1 MISIVGAGA
10 WGTALAITATRAGKD
25 VVIWA
30 LESDVANSINKQ
42 RENHVYLPG
51 TKLSH
56 GIKATTNVIEIA
68 GGPVILLT
76 LPAQHMRK
84 TLEPLVSRIP
94 RDTPL
99 VICSKGIEQKSM
111 KLMSEVLAGSFPNNP
126 ILVLSG
132 PTFAAEVAAG
142 MPTAVTLAAKNIKI
156 AEQVADQLGSE
167 AFRPYTSDDVIG
179 AQIGGAI
186 KNVLAIA
193 CGIADGRELGNN
205 ARAALITRG
214 LAEIARLCVAKGGKS
229 ETLMGL
235 SGIGDLVLTCTSTKS
250 RNYSLGFALGQNR
263 LLTDIMNE
271 RNSIAEGVFTA
282 SAAAALARTLSI
294 EMPITWAI
302 DEILNGVKDVD
313 RVVSTLLSRPL
324 RAETD

>member
-1 MISIVGAGA
+1 MIAIIGAGA
-10 WGTALAITATRAGKD
+10 WGTALAITAQRAGND
-25 VVIWA
+25 VIIWA
-30 LESDVANSINKQ
+30 LEADVAKSMNRQ

-51 TKLSH
+51 PKLTR
-56 GIKATTNVIEIA
+56 GIKATTNLIEVA
-68 GGPVILLT
+68 GAPVILLA
-76 LPAQHMRK
+76 LPAQHMK
-84 TLEPLVSRIP
+84 NTLEPLVSEIP
-94 RDTPL
+94 LDTPL
-99 VICSKGIEQKSM
+99 VICSKGIEQQSM
-111 KLMSEVLAGSFPNNP
+111 GLMSEVLATCFPNNP

-132 PTFAAEVAAG
+132 PTFATEVAAG
-142 MPTAVTLAAKNIKI
+142 LPTAVTLAGDNIEI
-156 AEQVADQLGSE
+156 TEQVADQLGSD

-214 LAEIARLCVAKGGKS
+214 LAEIRRLCIAKGGKS

-235 SGIGDLVLTCTSTKS
+235 SGIGDLVLTCTSTIS

-263 LLTDIMNE
+263 LLTDIMEE
-271 RNSIAEGVFTA
+271 RKSIAEGVFTA
-282 SAAAALARTLSI
+282 SAAAALAKTLSI
-294 EMPITWAI
+294 EMPITFAVN
-302 DEILNGVKDVD
+302 EILNGGKDID
-313 RVVSTLLSRPL
+313 GVVSTLLSRPL